1 LDGISVLEEFVGGVL
16 AHVFGP
22 SGELS
27 DDATADVEDAFDS
40 RAQLTLYKA
49 DQSLTD
55 IELQSI
61 EVIIDDASDGAEL
74 RVYGG
79 RSPQEAA
86 TGTNRTLMLS
96 EDIAPYQQRIVR
108 GVRHRALAVEI
119 WGTSDT
125 GRWAV
130 ESVVA
135 LGVPCRTIGVMS
147 VKSAS
152 LATESQGVPVTTS
165 DDTSDGGGAEAPNIE
180 RLLVVSSNGHSSGQ
194 GHSNDYIGHVLANS
208 GGGDHGGSVGSSSAI
223 IVVPF

>member
-1 LDGISVLEEFVGGVL
+1 MNIVLPLGIENYLRESGLSATDIIVLKKLLEENL
-16 AHVFGP
+16 
-22 SGELS
+22 
-27 DDATADVEDAFDS
+27 
-40 RAQLTLYKA
+40 LTLR
-49 DQSLTD
+49 
-55 IELQSI
+55 EL
-61 EVIIDDASDGAEL
+61 
-74 RVYGG
+74 
-79 RSPQEAA
+79 AA
-86 TGTNRTLMLS
+86 KTGKGM
-96 EDIAPYQQRIVR
+96 
-108 GVRHRALAVEI
+108 
-119 WGTSDT
+119 
-125 GRWAV
+125 AV